1 MRREV
6 LNLRPEVVAP
16 GLARMSV
23 REWLAEEGLDEFVE
37 GVQLV
42 VSELVA
48 NAVVHTHTV
57 LELSFSADDRSLE
70 VSVSDQDP
78 RPPLPRRLEGVAL
91 SDGLLL
97 EWGRG
102 LAIVDALADEWG
114 VAETADGKRVWAR
127 WSARHPD
134 RRRGPD

>member
-1 MRREV
+1 MRREM
-6 LNLRPEVVAP
+6 LNLQPEVEAP
-16 GLARMSV
+16 RLARMSV

-48 NAVVHTHTV
+48 NAVIHTHTV

-78 RPPLPRRLEGVAL
+78 RLPPRRLDGVAL

-97 EWGRG
+97 ERGRG